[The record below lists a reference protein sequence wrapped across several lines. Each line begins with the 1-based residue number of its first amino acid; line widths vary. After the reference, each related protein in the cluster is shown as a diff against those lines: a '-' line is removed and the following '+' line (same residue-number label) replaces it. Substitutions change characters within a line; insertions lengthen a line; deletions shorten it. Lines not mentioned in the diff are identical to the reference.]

1 MTEDSL
7 RTVALRLESL
17 TRGEASAAICYLTV
31 IRGADHDLGRYLVID
46 RPVTIGRG
54 EDADLRLRD
63 HGVSRVHA
71 RIEPDPQGGCTLA
84 DLGSTN
90 GTWVGSRPVA
100 GRVALRDGDKIFLGE
115 SVLRFAI
122 ADDLDLGYQTEVAQI
137 LGTDPLTGLESKRRF
152 DDALA
157 FALESVALSGEP
169 LAVFMMDM
177 DGVKTINDTHGHAF
191 GAHVIGETGRLI
203 AGQLGADGHACRF
216 GGDEFCAFVPGLDAN
231 AALALAES
239 IRRVVES
246 AGMQKDGIALAPTIS
261 IGLAARGAGSAE
273 AESPAEIVARAD
285 AALYRAKSAGKNRT
299 AT

>member
-1 MTEDSL
+1 MSEDPL
-7 RTVALRLESL
+7 RTVALRLEGRA
-17 TRGEASAAICYLTV
+17 RGEAGAAVGFLTV
-31 IRGADHDLGRYLVID
+31 IRGSDHDLGRYLVID

-54 EDADLRLRD
+54 EGADLRLRD

-71 RIEPDPQGGCTLA
+71 RIEPDAQGGCTLA

-90 GTWVGSRPVA
+90 GTFVGSRHVA
-100 GRVALRDGDKIFLGE
+100 EHVALRDGDKIFLGE

-157 FALESVALSGEP
+157 FALESVARGDRALV
-169 LAVFMMDM
+169 VFMMDM
-177 DGVKTINDTHGHAF
+177 DGVKGINDTHGHAF

-203 AGQLGADGHACRF
+203 AGRLGASGHACRF
-216 GGDEFCAFVPGLDAN
+216 GGDEFCAFVPGLDMA
-231 AALALAES
+231 AALDVAES
-239 IRRVVES
+239 IRRAVED

-261 IGLAARGAGSAE
+261 IGVAASAGGGETLAE
-273 AESPAEIVARAD
+273 LVARAD

-299 AT
+299 AV